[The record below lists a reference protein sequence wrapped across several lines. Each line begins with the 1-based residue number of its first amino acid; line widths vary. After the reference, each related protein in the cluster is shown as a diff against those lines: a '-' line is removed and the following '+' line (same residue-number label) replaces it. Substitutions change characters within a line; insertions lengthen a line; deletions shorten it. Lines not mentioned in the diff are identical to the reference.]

1 MLMECYLERKAFK
14 RPAICKKEG
23 DVLVPVMF
31 FQKAKNATD
40 ADFEQL
46 IDFLCFRNPYDT
58 D

>member
-1 MLMECYLERKAFK
+1 MECYLERKAWK

-23 DVLVPVMF
+23 DALVPVMF

-46 IDFLCFRNPYDT
+46 INFLCFRNPDDT
-58 D
+58 E